1 MDMLNI
7 TGLNIITH
15 IGVHDWEKRILQP
28 LCFDIQIPIDT
39 KDCDDQLAKTI
50 DYDEL
55 CKAVTLFVEASAFQ
69 LIETVAEKVAL
80 FIKEKFNINQL
91 TIVVTKPYAVK
102 NAAKISVT
110 VTR

>member
-7 TGLNIITH
+7 TGLNIMTH

-28 LCFDIQIPIDT
+28 LSFDIQIPIDT
-39 KDCDDQLAKTI
+39 KNCDDKLAKTI
-50 DYDEL
+50 DYDKL
-55 CKAVTLFVEASAFQ
+55 CKAVTQFVEGCAFE
-69 LIETVAEKVAL
+69 LIETVADKIAL

-91 TIVVTKPYAVK
+91 TITVTKPYAIK
-102 NAAKISVT
+102 NATKISVT